1 MEKRALIRSCVQ
13 ASVVCSLLTTSI
25 PAKASNGTMLNCSRS
40 GVCIVLNRNIEIGS
54 IVMIKA
60 DGKFSKENQV
70 DPAEGFRTIALAE
83 VKWVK
88 PLDGKEI
95 CYYTIGLRYLP
106 I

>member
-1 MEKRALIRSCVQ
+1 MEKRALIRSCIQ

-25 PAKASNGTMLNCSRS
+25 PDRASNGTMLNCSRS

-60 DGKFSKENQV
+60 DGKFSEANHL

-88 PLDGKEI
+88 PLDDKEI
-95 CYYTIGLRYLP
+95 CCYTIGLKYLP
-106 I
+106 V